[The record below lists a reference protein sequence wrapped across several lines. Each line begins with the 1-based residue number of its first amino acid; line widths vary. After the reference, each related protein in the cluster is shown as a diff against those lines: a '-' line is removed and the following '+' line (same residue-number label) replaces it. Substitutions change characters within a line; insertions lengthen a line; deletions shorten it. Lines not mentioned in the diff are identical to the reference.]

1 VLDVDRLV
9 NNLCTMWGGR
19 HKLQANILRFQREP
33 LKRHSSLH
41 NIDGVKRGNSGDSY
55 NSNGV
60 KGAANSYARIVN
72 GSQKFKDGFGFE
84 PSDANLKVVVANEGF
99 DNIKFKYIGGYWL
112 MMEFQTEVTK
122 LKFQENSVMKTWL
135 SQIQLASSDFNADG
149 RVTWVKIKGK
159 VFWVSAKEV
168 PGWIPDFVEDNDE
181 EEDSEVGHFKKSE
194 VSKSGGSILQLI
206 DDLVKVGEPMRY
218 DMKGCMKNMEEIIE
232 LQRANDGHR

>member
-1 VLDVDRLV
+1 VVDAYIPYRRSKASKRFGFVRFIKVVDVDRLV

-41 NIDGVKRGNSGDSY
+41 NIDGVKRGNSGDAY

-60 KGAANSYARIVN
+60 KGAANSYALIVK

-84 PSDANLKVVVANEGF
+84 PSD
-99 DNIKFKYIGGYWL
+99 
-112 MMEFQTEVTK
+112 
-122 LKFQENSVMKTWL
+122 VMKTWF

-149 RVTWVKIKGK
+149 RVTGK
-159 VFWVSAKEV
+159 VFWVRAKEV

-181 EEDSEVGHFKKSE
+181 EEDSEVGLYEE
-194 VSKSGGSILQLI
+194 VPNGEDVKNVE
-206 DDLVKVGEPMRY
+206 DL
-218 DMKGCMKNMEEIIE
+218 
-232 LQRANDGHR
+232 